1 MTETSPPVT
10 SDRTFDGAAREA
22 KAQPILMIEAVERHF
37 TSKRGDVAALGP
49 VSFSVEEGTFVSIVG
64 PSGCGKSTLLKIL
77 YGVIPPSSGTVLF
90 HSQSLADHRSNVG
103 MMFQSP
109 VLLPWRSTLKN
120 VLLPLE
126 VLKRKDAAGV
136 ARARKLLEMVGVAEF
151 ADHYPRELSGGMQ
164 QRVAM
169 CRTLVHDPEML
180 LLDEPFGALDALTR
194 EQLNDDLLRIWS
206 QTRKTVVFVTHDIS
220 EAVYLSDRVLVM
232 SERPGIIRDEV
243 RIDLPRP
250 RDIETRRDPSFE
262 EYGVR
267 IRTALGL
274 ARHR

>member
-180 LLDEPFGALDALTR
+180 LLDEPFGALDSLTR